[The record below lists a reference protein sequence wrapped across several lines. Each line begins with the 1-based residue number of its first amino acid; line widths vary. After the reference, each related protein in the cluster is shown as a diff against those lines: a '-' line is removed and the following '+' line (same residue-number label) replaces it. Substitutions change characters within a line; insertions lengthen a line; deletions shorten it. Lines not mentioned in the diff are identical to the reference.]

1 MEKLQKQKQGILTT
15 SKEILI
21 NGIKDFNPFV
31 KDFIKTYRREPLDYD
46 ELFDYLKNH
55 CDTKKIIRILADSL
69 EK

>member
-15 SKEILI
+15 SKEVLI
-21 NGIKDFNPFV
+21 NGIEDFNPFV